1 MRGCQTSVF
10 KKPISFIRVS
20 QCLVGVIHQMTTRQE
35 QQKENW
41 RHSGSAFTV
50 STVFFL
56 IRWRFCC
63 AAVGSV
69 SSQAGI
75 MSCELSRLEQAFPL
89 PPGSPAV
96 LPGRGGAGKGPHACL
111 HLFLLAEPRSQQCR
125 PQPFSAPI
133 SHLSRSRGEASL
145 YPRRSCQSK
154 SGRAGLEVTPLC
166 QGGSVSAALT
176 AAAAAAAAGAMLVG
190 DGSRL
195 AYVAS

>member
-1 MRGCQTSVF
+1 
-10 KKPISFIRVS
+10 
-20 QCLVGVIHQMTTRQE
+20 MTTRQE

-41 RHSGSAFTV
+41 SHSGSAFTV

-56 IRWRFCC
+56 ILCCLCC

-75 MSCELSRLEQAFPL
+75 TSCELSKLEQAFPA
-89 PPGSPAV
+89 PPR
-96 LPGRGGAGKGPHACL
+96 PGRTTGEPGGRRPHACL
-111 HLFLLAEPRSQQCR
+111 HLFLLAEPRSQQRR

-145 YPRRSCQSK
+145 RPRRSCQSK

-176 AAAAAAAAGAMLVG
+176 AAAAAAAAAGAMLAG